1 MKGAKLIYDTNT
13 PSISNETKRHLETI
27 AAENNKSL
35 NDVVEV
41 AINSYI
47 SDYYSQSQEEKSLP
61 RIEKMLDERLNVF
74 STHIRS
80 LIARGVLDNAVS
92 MLGIVD
98 LVSNETGQNQSEV
111 YNMYRKLAYTRVKD
125 RHGLFKDLDTLYNFK
140 KELAEDE

>member
-1 MKGAKLIYDTNT
+1 MEQFHLRLTK
-13 PSISNETKRHLETI
+13 EQKRHLTEI
-27 AAENNKSL
+27 KNENNETL
-35 NDVVEV
+35 NGVILK
-41 AINSYI
+41 AIDNYI
-47 SDYYSQSQEEKSLP
+47 SDYYSDSQDEKSFP
-61 RIEKMLDERLNVF
+61 RIEKMLDERLNDF

-125 RHGLFKDLDTLYNFK
+125 RHELFKDLDTLYNFK

>member
-1 MKGAKLIYDTNT
+1 MIQIH
-13 PSISNETKRHLETI
+13 PRISNETKRHLETI
-27 AAENNKSL
+27 ASENNKSL

-61 RIEKMLDERLNVF
+61 RIEKMLDERLNDF

-92 MLGIVD
+92 MLGVVD

-125 RHGLFKDLDTLYNFK
+125 RHELFKDLDTLYNFK

>member
-1 MKGAKLIYDTNT
+1 MIQIH
-13 PSISNETKRHLETI
+13 PRISNETKRHLETI

-61 RIEKMLDERLNVF
+61 RIEKMLDERLNDF

-92 MLGIVD
+92 MLGVVD

-125 RHGLFKDLDTLYNFK
+125 RHELFKDLDTLYNFK

>member
-1 MKGAKLIYDTNT
+1 MEQFHLRLTK
-13 PSISNETKRHLETI
+13 EQKRHLTEI
-27 AAENNKSL
+27 KNENNETL
-35 NDVVEV
+35 NGVILK
-41 AINSYI
+41 AIDNYI
-47 SDYYSQSQEEKSLP
+47 SDYYSDSQAEKSLP
-61 RIEKMLDERLNVF
+61 RIEKMLDERLNDF

-125 RHGLFKDLDTLYNFK
+125 RHELFKDLDTLYNFK

>member
-1 MKGAKLIYDTNT
+1 
-13 PSISNETKRHLETI
+13 
-27 AAENNKSL
+27 
-35 NDVVEV
+35 
-41 AINSYI
+41 
-47 SDYYSQSQEEKSLP
+47 
-61 RIEKMLDERLNVF
+61 MLDERLNDF

-125 RHGLFKDLDTLYNFK
+125 RHELFKDLDTLYNFK

>member
-1 MKGAKLIYDTNT
+1 MEQFHLRLTK
-13 PSISNETKRHLETI
+13 EQKRHLTEI
-27 AAENNKSL
+27 KKENNETL
-35 NDVVEV
+35 NGVILK
-41 AINSYI
+41 AIDNYI
-47 SDYYSQSQEEKSLP
+47 SDYYSDSQDEKSLP
-61 RIEKMLDERLNVF
+61 RIEKMLDERLNDF

-125 RHGLFKDLDTLYNFK
+125 RHELFKDLDTLYNFK

>member
-1 MKGAKLIYDTNT
+1 MIQIH
-13 PSISNETKRHLETI
+13 PRISNETKRHLETI

-61 RIEKMLDERLNVF
+61 RIEKMLDERLNDF

-125 RHGLFKDLDTLYNFK
+125 RHELFKDLDTLYNFK